1 MIISHKYKFIFIKT
15 NKTAGTSIEIALSK
29 FCVDGDVITK
39 LHRTDELLRKSL
51 GYPSAQNYRTPF
63 YNYSLHDWKR
73 MILKILKNEKRKT
86 KRYYAHTSASEIR
99 RSVGEEI
106 WNNYFK
112 FCFERNPWDRA
123 ISYYYFIAGR
133 RQERGKKTV
142 PLPVFIR
149 TGGLES
155 LKKKGI
161 GNYMIDDEIAVNRI
175 CLYENLEAELEYV
188 CNHVLGLPE
197 PLSLTHAKGQFRKD
211 RRHYRDVLS
220 KQDCAHIAQQFSRE
234 IEMFGYDF

>member
-39 LHRTDELLRKSL
+39 LHPGDELLRKSL

-63 YNYSLHDWKR
+63 YNYNLHDWKR
-73 MILKILKNEKRKT
+73 MILKIVKKEKRKT
-86 KRYYAHTSASEIR
+86 RRFYAHSSASEIR
-99 RSVGEEI
+99 HSVGEKI
-106 WNNYFK
+106 WGNYFK

-133 RQERGKKTV
+133 RQERGKKTA
-142 PLPVFIR
+142 PLPVFISA
-149 TGGLES
+149 GCLES

-161 GNYMIDDEIAVNRI
+161 GNYTINDEIAVNRI

-197 PLSLTHAKGQFRKD
+197 PLSLPRAKGQFRKD
-211 RRHYRDVLS
+211 KRHYRDVLS
-220 KQDCAHIAQQFSRE
+220 MQDRDHIAQRFSRE